1 MDTFLSVLLLS
12 NLFRMKVESEPSTR
26 GFNQL
31 NNEAGDIY
39 NEENQ
44 LLEELE
50 SMIVEARVT
59 DRPTLLLLTV
69 INRKK

>member
-1 MDTFLSVLLLS
+1 
-12 NLFRMKVESEPSTR
+12 MKVESEPPTR

-31 NNEAGDIY
+31 NNEAGDIC
-39 NEENQ
+39 NEEDQ

-69 INRKK
+69 INRQK